1 MIKLDYFAVLI
12 AVAAIVA
19 LSLWPLKSHGEGEHE
34 EHGDAGDQEE
44 HGNAGGHAVQWTF
57 AGTEGSKHWGGL
69 SPNIATC
76 KLGRMKSPIDIASAA
91 TGLVA
96 ESAGY
101 GFACQEMP
109 LSTVQNDH
117 TVRLNYA
124 PGSLMSIESQEYD
137 LLRFQFYTS
146 SEYTVDGKAFP
157 MEAHFV
163 HKDSHGGL
171 VVIEVMIEEGAA
183 NAALA
188 NAWAH
193 LPAQKTVETYSR
205 T

>member
-1 MIKLDYFAVLI
+1 MIKLDHFAVLI

-19 LSLWPLKSHGEGEHE
+19 LSLWPLKSHVEHE

-57 AGTEGSKHWGGL
+57 AGTEGSKHWVGL
-69 SPNIATC
+69 SPTMATC

-96 ESAGY
+96 GSAGY
-101 GFACQEMP
+101 GFACQEVP

-137 LLRFQFYTS
+137 LLRFHFYRS

-171 VVIEVMIEEGAA
+171 VVIEEGAA

-193 LPAQKTVETYSR
+193 LPVQKTVETYSR